1 MRREYP
7 SKPFVGVGALIK
19 RNDEILIVKRG
30 NEPGKGLWSVPGGLV
45 ETGETLI
52 EAVKREVKEE
62 TGLKIKV
69 LKLIDVL
76 ENIVRDE
83 NGKVRFHYVL
93 IDFLAEPIG
102 GKLTPKSDILDAKW
116 VRISDLDKFKV
127 TNTLRKLLKKLTFS

>member
-52 EAVKREVKEE
+52 EAVKREIKEE

-102 GKLTPKSDILDAKW
+102 GKLTPRSDILDAKW